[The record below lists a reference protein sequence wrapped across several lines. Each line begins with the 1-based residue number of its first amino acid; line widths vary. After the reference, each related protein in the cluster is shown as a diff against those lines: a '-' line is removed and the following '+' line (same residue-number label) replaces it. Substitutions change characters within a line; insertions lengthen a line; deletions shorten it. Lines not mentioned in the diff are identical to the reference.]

1 MSIPDREA
9 FVAGKIS
16 FMVGGIENPYHP
28 DHEFDEHREWQRG
41 FDRAYFENIALVKKY
56 ELKRKKTV

>member
-1 MSIPDREA
+1 MIPDREA

-28 DHEFDEHREWQRG
+28 YDQFDEHREWQRG
-41 FDRAYFENIALVKKY
+41 FDRAYFENISLVKRY
-56 ELKRKKTV
+56 EIESSRRV